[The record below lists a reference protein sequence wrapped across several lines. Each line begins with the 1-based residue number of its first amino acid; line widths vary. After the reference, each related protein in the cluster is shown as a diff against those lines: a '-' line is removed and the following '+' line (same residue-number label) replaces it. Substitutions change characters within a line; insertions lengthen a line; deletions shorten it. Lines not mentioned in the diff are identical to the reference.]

1 MNISAFII
9 YCIVVTFTP
18 GPTNIVILSSVQHH
32 GARKTMVYVW
42 GATLAFGL
50 LLAASALLNQLLA
63 GILPEILRIMQITG
77 SVYMLYLAY
86 QVYHM
91 GRGSGADARYSTGFH
106 SGLLMQFANPKV
118 LLFTLTVIPGYVLPY
133 HPSSA
138 ATLGFVS
145 ADILALSASMTDF
158 TYKSTAMQNTPS
170 ASPCA
175 AFSNIHWTAASSPR
189 AKTASCCSTRSRF
202 MTAAAYEYMLQLA

>member
-9 YCIVVTFTP
+9 YCMVVTFTP

-50 LLAASALLNQLLA
+50 LLAASALLNNLLA
-63 GILPEILRIMQITG
+63 DVLPGILRIMQMIG

-91 GRGSGADARYSTGFH
+91 GRGSGADTRTYTGFY

-118 LLFTLTVIPGYVLPY
+118 LLFTLTVIPGYIMPY

-138 ATLGFVS
+138 ATLGFVVLITFIGFLAFLTWVVFGSVFKSFLQQHRRVMNTLMALFLVYS
-145 ADILALSASMTDF
+145 AVLVSGILE
-158 TYKSTAMQNTPS
+158 
-170 ASPCA
+170 
-175 AFSNIHWTAASSPR
+175 R
-189 AKTASCCSTRSRF
+189 
-202 MTAAAYEYMLQLA
+202 

>member
-158 TYKSTAMQNTPS
+158 TYKKHCHAEYAVGVTLRGIQQYTLDGSFQSSRKNGVMLFNPEQ
-170 ASPCA
+170 
-175 AFSNIHWTAASSPR
+175 IHDGSG
-189 AKTASCCSTRSRF
+189 
-202 MTAAAYEYMLQLA
+202 L